1 MCFTL
6 AQFSFRVHKL
16 VLLVFVPLVLSVGAG
31 CSYRLGAPDRVLP
44 GGYKQVSIP
53 IFKNLSQEPGIEVA
67 FTNAIIQEFSR
78 SKSARVVDPIFA
90 EAQLIGQIMSVQYRP
105 GGESVSERPLPAG
118 TVLATQ
124 YNIII
129 EVQVTLRRRSDGQ
142 ILHQQNYTREQPYT
156 APQVK
161 QAGVNTVNPLY
172 NLSSRRQNIDIMAT
186 DMMSEAH
193 DRISE
198 NF

>member
-1 MCFTL
+1 M
-6 AQFSFRVHKL
+6 
-16 VLLVFVPLVLSVGAG
+16 LLVFSALATTA

-53 IFKNLSQEPGIEVA
+53 VFKNLSQEPGIEMA

-90 EAQLIGQIMSVQYRP
+90 EAQLVGEIISVQYRP
-105 GGESVSERPLPAG
+105 GGESFNDPSLPTG

-124 YNIII
+124 YTIVI

-142 ILHQQNYTREQPYT
+142 ILHQQNYIREQPYT

-172 NLSSRRQNIDIMAT
+172 NLSSRRQNIDVMAT
-186 DMMSEAH
+186 DMMAEAH